1 MTTAIHREPRLQR
14 MLFTMGLV
22 LALGIATATTFWM
35 VRPDDSAGD
44 GAALHPAPA
53 ATTDWQPRFRSIQDG
68 YNTPRSILAERAK
81 LDNYLRLQDGYL
93 PPTSAVSPTGRT
105 DAFVAIQDGFLP
117 PAGWSPTREAVR
129 DSIVLGAAGP
139 Q

>member
-22 LALGIATATTFWM
+22 LALGIATATAFWM
-35 VRPDDSAGD
+35 VRPNDSAGD
-44 GAALHPAPA
+44 GAALRPAPA
-53 ATTDWQPRFRSIQDG
+53 ATNDWAPRFRSIQDG

-81 LDNYLRLQDGYL
+81 LGAYLIVQDGYL
-93 PPTSAVSPTGRT
+93 PPTLASPTSWTG
-105 DAFVAIQDGFLP
+105 AFVAMQDGLLP
-117 PAGWSPTREAVR
+117 PGGWSPTREATA